1 MSYKNSRRDQ
11 ASFRGVPF
19 FLDSSTAKSGRRY
32 QNHEYPKRDKNFAED
47 IGLATQLKNLNA
59 FVIGDDYHEQRDKL
73 LEALEKEGHGQ
84 LVHPWM
90 GTFDVVVG
98 EAEVS
103 ENRNE
108 AGIARFTI
116 TFIPYFPQEFP
127 AASANTSQLLSLVRS
142 ALAGTALASFIDVI
156 DNISAGLVNVRAFV
170 QGINSAFDTAQAIM
184 GEAINQIGNVVDFA
198 EAVINT
204 PQKIIDTFDAYM
216 NSASN
221 VFDRFSDRGGN
232 YNTSLTAIGGYVA
245 QAATLYDKSVLAGS
259 ETELAVNAVNHLL
272 EQIIILNIGDEVAA
286 LPIAPATPDFN
297 SNPDITQQVVNPVE
311 RPDVPVAEDVIA
323 IRNQVLDLI
332 WTVSTRSTPTEY
344 LTLNN
349 YRQKITEH
357 LNAVAA
363 SGVRLET
370 IEPLTVTSSLV
381 LAYKRFGDATR
392 HKEIEQRNKIIH
404 RNFIYPEPLQIARV
418 TNNGR

>member
-19 FLDSSTAKSGRRY
+19 YLENSSSKSGRRY
-32 QNHEYPKRDKNFAED
+32 QNHEYPKRDKNYAED
-47 IGLATQLKNLNA
+47 LGLATQLKNLSA
-59 FVIGDDYHEQRDKL
+59 FVVGDDYDEQRDKL
-73 LEALEKEGHGQ
+73 LAALEQEGHGQ

-90 GTFDVVVG
+90 GTFTVIVA
-98 EAEVS
+98 EAEVI
-103 ENRNE
+103 ETRNE

-116 TFIPYFPQEFP
+116 TFIPYYPQEFP
-127 AASANTSQLLSLVRS
+127 AATANTSQLLIMARS
-142 ALAGTALASFIDVI
+142 ALASSVLGSFINVI
-156 DNISAGLVNVRAFV
+156 DTISAGLVNGRAFV
-170 QGINSAFDTAQAIM
+170 QGINSAFNAAQTIM
-184 GEAINQIGNVVDFA
+184 DEVISEIGNVADFA
-198 EAVINT
+198 ETVINT

-221 VFDRFSDRGGN
+221 VFDRFSNRGHS
-232 YNTSLTAIGGYVA
+232 YNSSLTAIGSYVA

-259 ETELAVNAVNHLL
+259 ETELAVNAVNHLI

-297 SNPDITQQVVNPVE
+297 SNPDIIQQVVNPVE
-311 RPDVPVAEDVIA
+311 RPDVPVAEDVID

-332 WTVSTRSTPTEY
+332 WTVAARSTPTEY
-344 LTLNN
+344 LTLNV

-357 LNAVAA
+357 LNVVAA
-363 SGVRLET
+363 SGVHLE
-370 IEPLTVTSSLV
+370 EVDPLVATSSLI

-404 RNFIYPEPLQIARV
+404 RNFIYPAPLQIARV
-418 TNNGR
+418 TNNG

>member
-1 MSYKNSRRDQ
+1 MSYKNSRRER

-19 FLDSSTAKSGRRY
+19 FLDSSSSKSGRRY

-47 IGLATQLKNLNA
+47 LGLATQLKNLNA
-59 FVIGDDYHEQRDKL
+59 FVIGDDYDEQRDKL
-73 LEALEKEGHGQ
+73 LEALEEAGHGQ

-90 GTFDVVVG
+90 GTFDVIVG
-98 EAEVS
+98 EAEVT

-108 AGIARFTI
+108 AGIALFTI
-116 TFIPYFPQEFP
+116 SFLPYFPQEFP
-127 AASANTSQLLSLVRS
+127 AASANTSQLLSLVRD
-142 ALAGTALASFIDVI
+142 ALAGTALSSFIDVI

-170 QGINSAFDTAQAIM
+170 QGINTAYNTAQAIM
-184 GEAINQIGNVVDFA
+184 GEVINAIGDVADFA

-204 PQKIIDTFDAYM
+204 PQKIIDTFDAYI

-221 VFDRFSDRGGN
+221 VFDRFSDKGGN
-232 YNTSLTAIGGYVA
+232 YNKSLTSIGGYVA

-259 ETELAVNAVNHLL
+259 ETELAVNAVNHLI
-272 EQIIILNIGDEVAA
+272 EQVIILSIGDEVAA

-311 RPDVPVAEDVIA
+311 RPDVPVAEDVIT

-332 WTVSTRSTPTEY
+332 WTVSTRTTPTEY
-344 LTLNN
+344 LALNN

-370 IEPLTVTSSLV
+370 VEPLAVTSSLV

-404 RNFIYPEPLQIARV
+404 RNFIYPELLQIARV
-418 TNNGR
+418 TNGQ